1 MKSQKVLKII
11 EIALLI
17 LTVLF
22 VVLKNTW
29 VGFSYLGFGCLCVAM
44 LGAIIFCIFAYINT
58 KKELKNEF
66 DEYLRQKL
74 LQGDMPKELDEKQTK
89 IIFKQYMQ
97 ENRWEYTRYVAY
109 MAVCVALLATSIW
122 SIIHN
127 LTNL

>member
-1 MKSQKVLKII
+1 
-11 EIALLI
+11 
-17 LTVLF
+17 
-22 VVLKNTW
+22 
-29 VGFSYLGFGCLCVAM
+29 M